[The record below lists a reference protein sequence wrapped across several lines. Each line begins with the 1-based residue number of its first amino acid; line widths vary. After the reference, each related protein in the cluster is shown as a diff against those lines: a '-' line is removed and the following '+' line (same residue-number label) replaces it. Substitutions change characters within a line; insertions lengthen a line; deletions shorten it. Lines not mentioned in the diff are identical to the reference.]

1 MNSLRAFLIVVSIIF
16 FASCGDEILI
26 KPAAK
31 LRLQYPLPSYKK
43 VLLDC
48 PFEFDKNVIATLVE
62 KNNCNVNLQYAQ
74 MKATVYLSYQKVDN
88 NIEALLADAQ
98 KLTYD
103 HTIKANEIFEQ
114 PRQDTL
120 HKVYGM
126 FYMINGDA
134 ATQSQFYVTDS
145 LHHFITGSLY
155 FDAKPNYDSIFPAV
169 VYLRDDIRR
178 IMESIQ
184 WK

>member
-1 MNSLRAFLIVVSIIF
+1 MNSLRALLIVISIIF
-16 FASCGDEILI
+16 FASCGDDVVV

-31 LRLQYPLPSYKK
+31 LRLQYPLPSYKM
-43 VLLDC
+43 VQLDC
-48 PFEFDKNVIATLVE
+48 PFEFERNAISSVVI
-62 KNNCNVNLQYAQ
+62 KNNCNINLEYPK
-74 MKATVYLSYQKVDN
+74 MKATVYLTYQQVDN

-114 PRQDTL
+114 PRVDTL

-145 LHHFITGSLY
+145 IHHFVTGSLY
-155 FDAKPNYDSIFPAV
+155 FDAKPNYDSIYPAV

-178 IMESIQ
+178 IMESVH

>member
-1 MNSLRAFLIVVSIIF
+1 MNSLRALLLVISIIF
-16 FASCGDEILI
+16 FASCGDEVVV

-31 LRLQYPLPSYKK
+31 LRLQYPLPSYKT
-43 VLLDC
+43 VNIDC
-48 PFEFDKNVIATLVE
+48 PFQFE
-62 KNNCNVNLQYAQ
+62 KNGISSVVIKESCNVNLEYPK
-74 MKATVYLSYQKVDN
+74 MKATVYITYQRVNN
-88 NIEALLADAQ
+88 NIEALLTDAQ

-114 PRQDTL
+114 PRVDTL

-145 LHHFITGSLY
+145 IHHFVTGSLY
-155 FDAKPNYDSIFPAV
+155 FDAKPNYDSIYPAV

-178 IMESIQ
+178 IMESIK